1 MPWTESFVGIDV
13 SKKTLDVAVMPDGA
27 AWTFSND
34 EQGVTELLDCL
45 RENPPTLIVLEAT
58 GALEGLVTSTLVA
71 AGLPVVVI
79 NPRQVRD
86 FAKATGKLAKTDSL
100 DARVLAQFAQSVRPH
115 PRPLNDAL
123 TENLKQLNT
132 RRRQLVEMLVAE
144 KNRLT
149 RASTQTR
156 EDIQAHIDW
165 LEKRLKEIEGKIQKS
180 IKNSPLWKEKDIL
193 LRSVPSVGPVL
204 SSTLLSALP
213 ELGTLTSRKI
223 SALVGV
229 APFNCDSGQF
239 RGHRR
244 VWGGREHVR
253 RALYMATL
261 SALRYNPIIK
271 AFYLR
276 LRSAGKKPKVAIT
289 ASMRKLLVILN
300 AMMRDSSPWNPNYL
314 VGH

>member
-1 MPWTESFVGIDV
+1 
-13 SKKTLDVAVMPDGA
+13 
-27 AWTFSND
+27 
-34 EQGVTELLDCL
+34 
-45 RENPPTLIVLEAT
+45 
-58 GALEGLVTSTLVA
+58 
-71 AGLPVVVI
+71 
-79 NPRQVRD
+79 
-86 FAKATGKLAKTDSL
+86 
-100 DARVLAQFAQSVRPH
+100 
-115 PRPLNDAL
+115 
-123 TENLKQLNT
+123 
-132 RRRQLVEMLVAE
+132 
-144 KNRLT
+144 
-149 RASTQTR
+149 
-156 EDIQAHIDW
+156 
-165 LEKRLKEIEGKIQKS
+165 
-180 IKNSPLWKEKDIL
+180 
-193 LRSVPSVGPVL
+193 VGPVL

-213 ELGTLTSRKI
+213 ELGTLNSRKI